1 MVPAGTPKSVIQ
13 KLNQEVARA
22 LSGQEIRNKLASMG
36 FIVNVLTPDQSEQ
49 KIKTEVEKW
58 ARVIKA
64 NNIQAD

>member
-1 MVPAGTPKSVIQ
+1 
-13 KLNQEVARA
+13 
-22 LSGQEIRNKLASMG
+22 MG

-49 KIKTEVEKW
+49 KIKAEVEKW